1 MANDRRIPRSALS
14 AAISQALL
22 AGAGLGL
29 AGPALSQEVQAEAEL
44 APVMVTATR
53 REQDIL
59 DVPYSIAVV
68 SGDEIALR
76 QTLDS
81 PELLRGIAGVGV
93 VDRGQR
99 NAAVVSNISIRGLNV
114 DSAALGD
121 YAVSSVSTVST
132 YVNDTPIFANF
143 LLKDIQ
149 RVEVLRGPQGTLY
162 GSGSLGGTVR
172 YVMNTARARRIRAQ
186 ASAARCPPSR
196 ARTASALPVTSC

>member
-1 MANDRRIPRSALS
+1 
-14 AAISQALL
+14 
-22 AGAGLGL
+22 
-29 AGPALSQEVQAEAEL
+29 
-44 APVMVTATR
+44 MVTATR

-59 DVPYSIAVV
+59 DVPYNISSV

-81 PELLRGIAGVGV
+81 PELLRGVAGVGV

-99 NAAVVSNISIRGLNV
+99 NAAVVSGIRIRGLNV

-121 YAVSSVSTVST
+121 YAVSAVATVST
-132 YVNDTPIFANF
+132 YVDDTPIFANF

-172 YVMNTARARRIRAQ
+172 YVMNPPELGEFERKRRRRAVLGRRLGRHRRRRGPHAEHAGRRHAGAAPQPVAMRTTRA
-186 ASAARCPPSR
+186 SP
-196 ARTASALPVTSC
+196 TT